1 MVEHCSQVASKS
13 ICTIDAVT
21 SSAAGKGFMGGK
33 HVTTMNQ
40 TERIGQLVQTLIAGT
55 HRDVSQCFPSRCLA
69 LLDQVSSEMP
79 GPPAGTKQGK
89 PLDTECD
96 TLTLVFSEPLGTGV
110 GTHTVPLCC
119 ALAVNLNR
127 YLKSLRSKRNT
138 ERAAL
143 RGQERK
149 IGVEKK
155 VNT

>member
-89 PLDTECD
+89 HLDTECD

-110 GTHTVPLCC
+110 DTHTHTYIYICIYTHNSTFKGITNKASKLLRDLHSTPL
-119 ALAVNLNR
+119 
-127 YLKSLRSKRNT
+127 
-138 ERAAL
+138 
-143 RGQERK
+143 
-149 IGVEKK
+149 
-155 VNT
+155 